1 MEYTD
6 IREKLIHYYEL
17 DLGNCHM
24 SNEQWIEELAECMTN
39 KDYSKKFLK
48 EYTEYINEINQ

>member
-17 DLGNCHM
+17 DLNNCLM
-24 SNEQWIEELAECMTN
+24 SNEQWIEELIECMTN
-39 KDYSKKFLK
+39 KDYLKIFLK
-48 EYTEYINEINQ
+48 EYKEYINELKA